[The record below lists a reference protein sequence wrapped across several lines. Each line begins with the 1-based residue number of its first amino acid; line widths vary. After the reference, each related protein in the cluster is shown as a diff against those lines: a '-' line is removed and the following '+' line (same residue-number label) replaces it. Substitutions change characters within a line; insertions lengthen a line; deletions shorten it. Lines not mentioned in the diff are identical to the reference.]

1 MEKVDVLLPPAFKPS
16 GVIKSRQS
24 AITDGDWIGT
34 FNLWILQSDPIPSII
49 YQQRS
54 PNSTWEP
61 NKLDVSVGGHYQAGE
76 KMGDGLREA
85 EEELGCKYDPS
96 QLTYLGRK
104 LNVNTNIHGN
114 ICHYVTE
121 IFFII
126 DNSALE
132 TYDLQKDEVTAI
144 FSCPIPELFKVHT
157 SQYSFNCS
165 GLDAEKKPCKIT
177 VNAEVF
183 PYNWDAYHFK
193 IALLAERFLKGE
205 ANILY

>member
-76 KMGDGLREA
+76 KWVMDSERQKKNWA
-85 EEELGCKYDPS
+85 
-96 QLTYLGRK
+96 
-104 LNVNTNIHGN
+104 VNMIHHN
-114 ICHYVTE
+114 
-121 IFFII
+121 
-126 DNSALE
+126 
-132 TYDLQKDEVTAI
+132 
-144 FSCPIPELFKVHT
+144 
-157 SQYSFNCS
+157 
-165 GLDAEKKPCKIT
+165 
-177 VNAEVF
+177 
-183 PYNWDAYHFK
+183 
-193 IALLAERFLKGE
+193 
-205 ANILY
+205 